1 MWIGAISKYDSACA
15 CSSCCLSFES
25 SGGPTFQNSFQLGA
39 NFLCNLCAL
48 LQLDCTGWA
57 QKEWLIHVNK
67 NLFQN
72 FVLLLVDRLWQI
84 LRRSWAVTAHATCS
98 CKRQFPSAFNR
109 HWRISCEAPAFT
121 SRLRL
126 CGGGAKHH
134 FKIHTFIPEA

>member
-25 SGGPTFQNSFQLGA
+25 SEGPTFQNNFQQGA
-39 NFLCNLCAL
+39 NYVCNLCAL
-48 LQLDCTGWA
+48 LQLDCTGKA
-57 QKEWLIHVNK
+57 QNELLTHMNK

-72 FVLLLVDRLWQI
+72 FALSLVYRLWRI
-84 LRRSWAVTAHATCS
+84 LRRSWAVKAHATCS
-98 CKRQFPSAFNR
+98 CKQQCFPAFNR
-109 HWRISCEAPAFT
+109 HRRISCQAPAFT

-134 FKIHTFIPEA
+134 FKIHTFYS